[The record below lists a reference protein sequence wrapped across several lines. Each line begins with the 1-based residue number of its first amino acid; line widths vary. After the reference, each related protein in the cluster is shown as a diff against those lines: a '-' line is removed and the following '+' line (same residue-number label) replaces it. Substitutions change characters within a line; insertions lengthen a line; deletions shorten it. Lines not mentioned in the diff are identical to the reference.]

1 MDEEDFI
8 ILKIWKRPMKKFRRT
23 GESQEDIDH
32 FINRQKSA
40 NTNKKTATDMKTLL
54 HYMEANGMTNDR
66 IESLLASKLRWKPFE
81 CKWSE
86 VCFNRKQTNMA
97 DCLIINYLLTYLAR
111 AVLWNIGTWSFFYGP
126 R

>member
-54 HYMEANGMTNDR
+54 HYMEANGM
-66 IESLLASKLRWKPFE
+66 IELKAYSRRSYGGSPLNASGRKCVLTE
-81 CKWSE
+81 
-86 VCFNRKQTNMA
+86 NKQTWPIA
-97 DCLIINYLLTYLAR
+97 L
-111 AVLWNIGTWSFFYGP
+111 
-126 R
+126 